1 MLDSLTHSE
10 WRRFGGVGGTAK
22 LGFKQVKDYN
32 QKLKGKSK
40 FDTKLE
46 GGGGAIKETCTQKQS
61 ADI

>member
-46 GGGGAIKETCTQKQS
+46 GGGGY
-61 ADI
+61 